1 MSNLLGEVM
10 KKQVDDRVRA
20 VTNDKLT
27 IYDTVQ
33 LAKEIEV
40 HKKQERSLMTQVE
53 QQQYVEKV
61 MREELDRLND

>member
-1 MSNLLGEVM
+1 M
-10 KKQVDDRVRA
+10 
-20 VTNDKLT
+20 TNDKLT